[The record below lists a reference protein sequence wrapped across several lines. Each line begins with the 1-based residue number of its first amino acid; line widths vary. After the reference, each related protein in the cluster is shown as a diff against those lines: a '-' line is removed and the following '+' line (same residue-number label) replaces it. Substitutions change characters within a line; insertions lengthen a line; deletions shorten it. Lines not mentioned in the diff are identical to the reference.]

1 MASRTMGLVASVAF
15 GTGLVLGLGSTGT
28 ITGSVRDVS
37 GAVLQGAV
45 ITVKGVDTGLT
56 RVAQTDTSGNFT
68 IPSLPVGAYEGTAKK
83 MGFRREVRQGIDLL
97 VEKRVS
103 AWLDANG

>member
-15 GTGLVLGLGSTGT
+15 GTGLVLGLGSTAT

-37 GAVLQGAV
+37 GAMLQGAA
-45 ITVKGVDTGLT
+45 ITVKHVETGLT
-56 RVAQTDTSGNFT
+56 RAAQTDTSGNFT
-68 IPSLPVGAYEGTAKK
+68 IPSLQVGAYEGTAKK

>member
-1 MASRTMGLVASVAF
+1 
-15 GTGLVLGLGSTGT
+15 LVLGQGSTAT

-37 GAVLQGAV
+37 GAMVQGAA
-45 ITVKGVDTGLT
+45 ITVKHVETGLACA
-56 RVAQTDTSGNFT
+56 AQADTSGYST
-68 IPSLPVGAYEGTAKK
+68 IPSLPAGAYEGTVKK